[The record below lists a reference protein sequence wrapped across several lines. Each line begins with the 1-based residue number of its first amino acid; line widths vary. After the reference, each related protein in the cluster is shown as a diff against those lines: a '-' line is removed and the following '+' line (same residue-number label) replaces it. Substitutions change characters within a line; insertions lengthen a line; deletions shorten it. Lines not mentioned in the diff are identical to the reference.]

1 VAQALATCFERFIV
15 YQPSGKKVPD
25 EMQPWIAANVMEVRV
40 PDQADDQ
47 TLEKVVKD
55 FRSFAGLH
63 YDSKNL
69 KTAAFLG
76 RQFTIPFFSETSS
89 SRILSDLKKGPS
101 SDSAET
107 GSDPLFCAR
116 VFLGFAQD
124 FDRQKDEL
132 NQGLGVHA
140 QQSFELLKTLKGEKE
155 IDSAALPLAAESR
168 ADDSGEYMALARLQ
182 AWALLFQKDPVGS
195 GLFVT
200 SSKSVFN
207 QLMAKLPAAEKIL
220 QSAGLPAV
228 EIKNRAFNSWRDSF
242 LKHLNRLVETQW
254 PASKDIGVDLP
265 LKNDGGTNF
274 KLTLYLVPGQIPRD
288 FFAQYLEA
296 RHSPKKQPNQKVKF
310 KNTLVGLVEL
320 NFF

>member
-1 VAQALATCFERFIV
+1 
-15 YQPSGKKVPD
+15 
-25 EMQPWIAANVMEVRV
+25 
-40 PDQADDQ
+40 
-47 TLEKVVKD
+47 
-55 FRSFAGLH
+55 
-63 YDSKNL
+63 L

-107 GSDPLFCAR
+107 SSDPLFCAR